1 MNHSNHKGNDMI
13 WEEVN
18 IKKSWNYKLWGRF
31 LEILIKIITMKNSS
45 IIGIIGGIV
54 IIVIVLGIVLSFNQ
68 ESDIIEVE
76 DTFDKEIQPVEIPEI
91 QEKLDLIEKIAND
104 SDYKQ
109 LEREWIT
116 SGPFQIDRSR
126 YAIGESVF
134 IRIGKLDVNEKGQIA
149 VYRQLNST
157 HQGVYLTISFDGTDK
172 SAANTYFTPQIL
184 KSRGLC
190 STDDLIGK
198 WTLVFR
204 GTNYPSLDFEIDER
218 VLPGTNIESV
228 C

>member
-1 MNHSNHKGNDMI
+1 
-13 WEEVN
+13 
-18 IKKSWNYKLWGRF
+18 
-31 LEILIKIITMKNSS
+31 MKNGSK
-45 IIGIIGGIV
+45 IGIIVGII
-54 IIVIVLGIVLSFNQ
+54 IIVIVIGIILTFDQ
-68 ESDIIEVE
+68 ESNVIEVE
-76 DTFDKEIQPVEIPEI
+76 NAIDKEVEPVKTPEI
-91 QEKLDLIEKIAND
+91 QEKLDVIEKIANE
-104 SDYKQ
+104 SEYQQ

-134 IRIGKLDVNEKGQIA
+134 IRMGGIDENEKGQIA
-149 VYRQLNST
+149 VFRQLNST
-157 HQGVYLTISFDGTDK
+157 HQGVYFTISFDGTDK
-172 SAANTYFTPQIL
+172 SASNTYFTPQIL
-184 KSRGLC
+184 KSRGVC

-204 GTNYPSLDFEIDER
+204 GTDYPNLDFEIDER